1 MRGSFSFL
9 TSRELDVMRAVWSL
23 HCNVTVRAVHQEMS
37 RTRPIALTS
46 VLTMMKILERKGH
59 LKRMRN
65 GRVSVYCPTLPRQE
79 SLRRMVAVFVDRV
92 FDGSVEDLLNHL
104 PERRNIA

>member
-1 MRGSFSFL
+1 
-9 TSRELDVMRAVWSL
+9 
-23 HCNVTVRAVHQEMS
+23 MS